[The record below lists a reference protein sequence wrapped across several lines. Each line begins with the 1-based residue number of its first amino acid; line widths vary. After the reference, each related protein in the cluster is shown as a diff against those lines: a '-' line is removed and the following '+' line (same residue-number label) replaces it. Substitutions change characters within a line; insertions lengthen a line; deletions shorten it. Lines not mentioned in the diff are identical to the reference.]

1 MMFCPKCGSIL
12 FPDLEKKGIRCKN
25 CNYKE
30 SKSKS
35 MIVKE
40 KINNKDKIKIIDK
53 NIETLPKTQVDCPKC
68 GNNQAYTGLFKLG
81 QAMRLKHSFSGV
93 LNATIN
99 GGIIDFYIDI
109 KL

>member
-1 MMFCPKCGSIL
+1 MFCPKCGSIL

-68 GNNQAYTGLFKLG
+68 GNNQAYYWLVQTRSSDEAETQFFRCVKCDH
-81 QAMRLKHSFSGV
+81 QWR
-93 LNATIN
+93 N
-99 GGIIDFYIDI
+99 Y
-109 KL
+109 